1 MHSLI
6 YELKRNDEGEND
18 LYESTIN
25 DQTMEY
31 YGMDCVSEL
40 DETDMENAVRRLQ
53 IAYFD
58 SLQIDTATKALRFTD
73 LQKMMQPSFDLFH
86 DTITR
91 LSEKTIE
98 EFTRSD
104 LKNENSLRY
113 LMHVLTDVAYMDKG
127 GFYIY
132 HEGYFM
138 PINEFVR
145 TYSDGDDDILKQ
157 TFYIGNVLDYHY

>member
-6 YELKRNDEGEND
+6 YELKKHAEEEND

-25 DQTMEY
+25 DQTMEH

-58 SLQIDTATKALRFTD
+58 FLQIDTATKALRFTD
-73 LQKMMQPSFDLFH
+73 LKKMMQPSFDLFH
-86 DTITR
+86 NTVTR

-98 EFTRSD
+98 EFTKSD
-104 LKNENSLRY
+104 LENENSLRY

-132 HEGYFM
+132 YEDYLM

-145 TYSDGDDDILKQ
+145 TYSDEHNDILKQ